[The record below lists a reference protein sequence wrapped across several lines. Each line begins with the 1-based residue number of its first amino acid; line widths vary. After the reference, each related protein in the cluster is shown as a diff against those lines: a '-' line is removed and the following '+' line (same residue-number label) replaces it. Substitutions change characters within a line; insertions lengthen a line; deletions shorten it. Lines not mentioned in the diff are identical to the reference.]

1 MTYVL
6 EEVEFVLLE
15 QEVLG
20 YCFDLDMLLEQCQ
33 V

>member
-1 MTYVL
+1 MAYVL

-15 QEVLG
+15 REVLG
-20 YCFDLDMLLEQCQ
+20 YCFDLDLHLVQCQ